1 MKKLL
6 MLGLSAALFAGCA
19 HTYYSNQDLHT
30 ASGDAVNYKNIQPN
44 LTMTAKFKNKGCP
57 VNAFYEAFSDYD
69 DIVDITITER
79 YHFVA
84 LMGLMLG
91 EHSLCEYK
99 GTGVY
104 FKDGF
109 ALSKGPIE
117 ADAPASKKK
126 AKKAKSKP
134 KKDVEEEEEEE

>member
-1 MKKLL
+1 MKKIL
-6 MLGLSAALFAGCA
+6 MLGLSAALFAGCT

-79 YHFVA
+79 YHFVN
-84 LMGLMLG
+84 LMGLTL
-91 EHSLCEYK
+91 EELSLCEYK

-134 KKDVEEEEEEE
+134 KKDVEEDDDE